1 MSVYVF
7 YYNELGARV
16 FPKSSVN
23 KEAKELLKGKGYKKH
38 FFEVEA
44 ESAQD
49 AIAKM
54 KNNDDEYL
62 KELKGYSDNLLF
74 VGLVGVASFFKK

>member
-1 MSVYVF
+1 MNVYVF
-7 YYNELGARV
+7 YYNESGARV
-16 FPKSSVN
+16 FNKSSVN
-23 KEAKELLKGKGYKKH
+23 KEAKEILNRKGYKKH

-62 KELKGYSDNLLF
+62 KELKDYSDSLLF
-74 VGLVGVASFFKK
+74 VGLVGVASFF

>member
-7 YYNELGARV
+7 YYNESGARV
-16 FPKSSVN
+16 FTKSSVN
-23 KEAKELLKGKGYKKH
+23 EEAKALLKRKGYKKH
-38 FFEVEA
+38 HFEVDA

-54 KNNDDEYL
+54 KKNDDEYL
-62 KELKGYSDNLLF
+62 KELKDYSDSLLF
-74 VGLVGVASFFKK
+74 VGLVGVTTFL

>member
-7 YYNELGARV
+7 YYNESGARV
-16 FPKSSVN
+16 FTKSSVN
-23 KEAKELLKGKGYKKH
+23 KEAKDLLKRKGYKKH

-54 KNNDDEYL
+54 KKNDDEYL
-62 KELKGYSDNLLF
+62 KELKDYSDNLLF
-74 VGLVGVASFFKK
+74 VGLVGVASFFKE

>member
-7 YYNELGARV
+7 YYNESGARV
-16 FPKSSVN
+16 FTKSSVN
-23 KEAKELLKGKGYKKH
+23 KEAKDLLKRKGYKKH

-54 KNNDDEYL
+54 KNNDNEYL
-62 KELKGYSDNLLF
+62 KELKDYSDSLLF
-74 VGLVGVASFFKK
+74 VGLAGVASFF

>member
-7 YYNELGARV
+7 YYNESGARV
-16 FPKSSVN
+16 FTKSSVN
-23 KEAKELLKGKGYKKH
+23 DEAKELLKRKGYKKH

-44 ESAQD
+44 ESAKE

-54 KNNDDEYL
+54 KSNNDEYL
-62 KELKGYSDNLLF
+62 NELKHYSDSLLF
-74 VGLVGVASFFKK
+74 VGLVGGCHFFKK

>member
-7 YYNELGARV
+7 YYNESGARV
-16 FPKSSVN
+16 FTKSSVN
-23 KEAKELLKGKGYKKH
+23 DEAKELLKRKGYKKH

-44 ESAQD
+44 ESATE

-62 KELKGYSDNLLF
+62 KELKDYSDSLLF
-74 VGLVGVASFFKK
+74 VGVVGVASFF

>member
-7 YYNELGARV
+7 YYNESGARV
-16 FPKSSVN
+16 FTKSSVN
-23 KEAKELLKGKGYKKH
+23 KEAKELLKKKGYKKH

-44 ESAQD
+44 ESAHD

-54 KNNDDEYL
+54 KNNDNEYL
-62 KELKGYSDNLLF
+62 KELKDYSDSLLF
-74 VGLVGVASFFKK
+74 VGLVGMASFF